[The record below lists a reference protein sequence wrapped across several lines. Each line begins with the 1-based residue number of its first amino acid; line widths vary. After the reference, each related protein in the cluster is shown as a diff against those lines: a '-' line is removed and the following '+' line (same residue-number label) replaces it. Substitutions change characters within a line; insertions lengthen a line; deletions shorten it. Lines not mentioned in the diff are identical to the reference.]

1 MTKIIQRHDTAANWT
16 SINPVLAAGEM
27 GVETD
32 TNKFKF
38 GDGSSTWS
46 ELAYA
51 TSGSS
56 GGGSGT
62 QLTSADG
69 TTEYGELA
77 LGDTLAVSNG
87 VLNANLNELGNEVNN
102 LSSRVT
108 TNEDNI
114 TKLQDSKQDKLTAE
128 NGIVIKEIDPDRV
141 PNEYLGF
148 NKETLQINVPVN
160 NPSNVLIPSNKM
172 AYYQVLRNI
181 DTTKAFS
188 IEFSLPFIQA
198 TDFIG
203 LGLRTESPVALT
215 SPNLVYLY
223 NYFVGYQSKTS
234 TNIITF
240 YLCRNKDNKRHEVS
254 INFSDTPEK
263 IYLKLIRPDSSTK
276 VLQLLYK
283 LNITD
288 SWTSLFDYTDSASE
302 FINQP
307 SCSMGIGRFDQ
318 SSEPKQFD
326 LTTVAFYYLPARD
339 PYLSISS
346 LVDNSTIKVNESGE
360 LYADK
365 PLSTYL
371 RKETPFPLNLTSNG
385 TLGGSTPSCSG
396 STYESNPDHPYYYAF
411 KGATSST
418 PSSELW
424 GPGSGAAG
432 QYLILDC
439 VTPIVLQSFR
449 WTNGGTDAERFPV
462 IVFKGSNDN
471 SNYTTLATYNT
482 QNATDDSVTINNT
495 TAYRYYKFEFPEAA
509 NWGKLGFI
517 SITGADGYDILNIGD
532 GLEVTNN
539 TVITAK
545 PDNKYIRFNSNGEL
559 TTSTSVLTYGN
570 FLDFCHNY
578 PDEIKAALGLN

>member
-38 GDGSSTWS
+38 GNGTSTWS
-46 ELAYA
+46 ELAYS

-69 TTEYGELA
+69 TTEYGKLA
-77 LGDTLAVSNG
+77 LGDTLAVSDG
-87 VLNANLNELGNEVNN
+87 VLNANL
-102 LSSRVT
+102 
-108 TNEDNI
+108 
-114 TKLQDSKQDKLTAE
+114 DSKQDKLEAG
-128 NGIVIKEIDPDRV
+128 NGISINTVIEGSMTPDWYLNGAKLDPV
-141 PNEYLGF
+141 PDTINTPAKGVTNTYRPYNNQTFSNTVE
-148 NKETLQINVPVN
+148 NITITWETLYAYTSSSSGSSIQLNGSDGYLTLDFDGGYQGADSILQITGSINSSTTISTDKFTIPYQADTYIRNTFTFDKTTNTWEYKCINTNTEEIIKSQTGTTTKNIIPTNSVVSIVMKNVN
-160 NPSNVLIPSNKM
+160 NFAN
-172 AYYQVLRNI
+172 
-181 DTTKAFS
+181 S
-188 IEFSLPFIQA
+188 I
-198 TDFIG
+198 T
-203 LGLRTESPVALT
+203 V
-215 SPNLVYLY
+215 
-223 NYFVGYQSKTS
+223 KTS
-234 TNIITF
+234 TFN
-240 YLCRNKDNKRHEVS
+240 VAG
-254 INFSDTPEK
+254 
-263 IYLKLIRPDSSTK
+263 STK
-276 VLQLLYK
+276 KVTK
-283 LNITD
+283 
-288 SWTSLFDYTDSASE
+288 
-302 FINQP
+302 INA
-307 SCSMGIGRFDQ
+307 
-318 SSEPKQFD
+318 K
-326 LTTVAFYYLPARD
+326 Y
-339 PYLSISS
+339 
-346 LVDNSTIKVNESGE
+346 DNSTIKVNESGE
-360 LYADK
+360 LYADTPK
-365 PLSTYL
+365 GTTIQ
-371 RKETPFPLNLTSNG
+371 KEIQFPLNLTSNG

-396 STYESNPDHPYYYAF
+396 SSYESNPDHPYYYAF
-411 KGATSST
+411 KGATTST

-424 GPGSGAAG
+424 GPGSGSAG

-439 VTPIVLQSFR
+439 VTPIALQSFR

-509 NWGKLGFI
+509 NWGKFGFI

-539 TVITAK
+539 TIITAK